1 MNLHTKRRLKAGVA
15 LLCSATMTFALA
27 TPYSFADEKETLE
40 NKTSDLQSQLAG
52 INQDLLKISDEIS
65 DTQMRVTIV
74 NSEILRSEDE
84 LAVSQQ
90 NEDQQYENMKS
101 RIKYMYENG
110 NSSMLELL
118 FSAESMSDLLNKAD
132 FIQNISQYDRDMLNE
147 LQNIHADIE
156 NQKMAL
162 QNQQA
167 SLNNLENELQ
177 QQQAEL
183 QQKADETST
192 DLAQFQAQLQQIREQ
207 EAAKAAAEAAAKAQ
221 QEAAAK
227 AQQQA
232 QASANASSSGNNTSS
247 NTTNSSGST
256 NYGSSNSGNSYSGS
270 SNSCNNASG
279 GTTNNSGSS
288 ANTSDLDLLAAIIQ
302 CEAYQN
308 YDSLLAV
315 ATVIMNRVYDSRFP
329 NSISGVV
336 YAAGQFEPAF
346 SGRLEYVLN
355 AGPTSLS
362 YQVAQDAINGARLAE
377 VADCYYFLYAGTGHS
392 GVNIGGN
399 VFFPS
404 W

>member
-84 LAVSQQ
+84 LAISQQ

-110 NSSMLELL
+110 NSNMLELL

-132 FIQNISQYDRDMLNE
+132 FIQNISQYDRDMLSE

-177 QQQAEL
+177 QQQAAL

-232 QASANASSSGNNTSS
+232 QASANASSSGNTTSS
-247 NTTNSSGST
+247 NTTNSSGSA
-256 NYGSSNSGNSYSGS
+256 NSGSSNSGN
-270 SNSCNNASG
+270 NTSG

-288 ANTSDLDLLAAIIQ
+288 ANKSDLDLLAAIIQ

-392 GVNIGGN
+392 GINIGGN

>member
-27 TPYSFADEKETLE
+27 TPYSFADEKEALE

-84 LAVSQQ
+84 LAISQQ

-118 FSAESMSDLLNKAD
+118 FSAESMSDFLNKAD
-132 FIQNISQYDRDMLNE
+132 FIQNISQYDRDMLSE

-177 QQQAEL
+177 QQQAAL

-232 QASANASSSGNNTSS
+232 QESANASSSGNTTSS
-247 NTTNSSGST
+247 NTTNNSGSS
-256 NYGSSNSGNSYSGS
+256 NSGSSNSGN
-270 SNSCNNASG
+270 NTSG

-288 ANTSDLDLLAAIIQ
+288 ANKSDLDLLAAIIQ

-392 GVNIGGN
+392 GINIGGN

>member
-84 LAVSQQ
+84 LAISQQ

-110 NSSMLELL
+110 NSNMLELL
-118 FSAESMSDLLNKAD
+118 FSAESMSDFLNKAD
-132 FIQNISQYDRDMLNE
+132 FIQNISQYDRDMLSE

-177 QQQAEL
+177 QQQAAL

-232 QASANASSSGNNTSS
+232 QASANASSSGNTTSS
-247 NTTNSSGST
+247 NTTNNSGSA
-256 NYGSSNSGNSYSGS
+256 NSGNSNSG
-270 SNSCNNASG
+270 NNASG
-279 GTTNNSGSS
+279 GSTNNNGSS
-288 ANTSDLDLLAAIIQ
+288 ANKSDLDLLAAIIQ

-392 GVNIGGN
+392 GINIGGN

>member
-65 DTQMRVTIV
+65 NPQMRVTIV

-84 LAVSQQ
+84 LAISQQ

-118 FSAESMSDLLNKAD
+118 FSAESMSDFLNKAD
-132 FIQNISQYDRDMLNE
+132 FIQNISQYDRDMLSE

-162 QNQQA
+162 QNQQD

-177 QQQAEL
+177 QQQAAL

-247 NTTNSSGST
+247 NTTTSN
-256 NYGSSNSGNSYSGS
+256 GSSNSGN
-270 SNSCNNASG
+270 NSSG
-279 GTTNNSGSS
+279 GVINNGGTS
-288 ANTSDLDLLAAIIQ
+288 ASKSDLDLLAAIIQ

-377 VADCYYFLYAGTGHS
+377 VADCYYFLYAGTGHP
-392 GVNIGGN
+392 GINIGGN

>member
-84 LAVSQQ
+84 LAISQQ

-110 NSSMLELL
+110 NSNMLELL

-132 FIQNISQYDRDMLNE
+132 FIQNISQYDRDMLSE

-162 QNQQA
+162 QNQQD

-177 QQQAEL
+177 QQQAAL

-232 QASANASSSGNNTSS
+232 QASANASSSGNTTSS
-247 NTTNSSGST
+247 NTTNGSGSA
-256 NYGSSNSGNSYSGS
+256 NSGSSNSGN
-270 SNSCNNASG
+270 NTSG

-288 ANTSDLDLLAAIIQ
+288 ANKSDLDLLAAIIQ

-362 YQVAQDAINGARLAE
+362 YQVAQEAINGARLAE

-392 GVNIGGN
+392 GINIGGN

>member
-27 TPYSFADEKETLE
+27 TPYSFADEKEALE

-65 DTQMRVTIV
+65 DTQMRVTII

-84 LAVSQQ
+84 LAISQQ

-118 FSAESMSDLLNKAD
+118 FSAESMSDFLNKAD
-132 FIQNISQYDRDMLNE
+132 FIQNISQYDRDMLSE

-177 QQQAEL
+177 QQQAAL

-232 QASANASSSGNNTSS
+232 QESANASSSGNTTSS
-247 NTTNSSGST
+247 NTTNSSGSA
-256 NYGSSNSGNSYSGS
+256 NSGSSNSGSSNSGN
-270 SNSCNNASG
+270 NTSG

-288 ANTSDLDLLAAIIQ
+288 ANKSDLDLLAAIIQ

-355 AGPTSLS
+355 VGPTSLS

-392 GVNIGGN
+392 GINIGGN

>member
-1 MNLHTKRRLKAGVA
+1 MNLHTKRRIKAGVA

-84 LAVSQQ
+84 LTISQQ

-110 NSSMLELL
+110 NSNMLELL

-132 FIQNISQYDRDMLNE
+132 FIQNISQYDRDMLSE

-177 QQQAEL
+177 QQQAAL

-232 QASANASSSGNNTSS
+232 QASANASSSGN
-247 NTTNSSGST
+247 TTNNSGSA
-256 NYGSSNSGNSYSGS
+256 NSGNSNSGSSNSGN
-270 SNSCNNASG
+270 NASG
-279 GTTNNSGSS
+279 GSTNNSGSS
-288 ANTSDLDLLAAIIQ
+288 ANKSDLDLLAAIIQ

-392 GVNIGGN
+392 GINIGGN

>member
-84 LAVSQQ
+84 LTISQQ

-110 NSSMLELL
+110 NSNMLELL
-118 FSAESMSDLLNKAD
+118 FSAESMSDFLNKAD
-132 FIQNISQYDRDMLNE
+132 FIQNISQYDRDMLSE

-162 QNQQA
+162 QNQQD

-177 QQQAEL
+177 QQQAAL

-247 NTTNSSGST
+247 NTTTSK
-256 NYGSSNSGNSYSGS
+256 GSSNSGN
-270 SNSCNNASG
+270 NSSG
-279 GTTNNSGSS
+279 GVINNGGTS
-288 ANTSDLDLLAAIIQ
+288 ASKSDLDLLAAIIQ

-377 VADCYYFLYAGTGHS
+377 VADCYYFLYAGTGHP
-392 GVNIGGN
+392 GINIGGN

>member
-1 MNLHTKRRLKAGVA
+1 MNLHKKRRIKSVVA

-84 LAVSQQ
+84 LAISQQ

-110 NSSMLELL
+110 NSNMLELL

-232 QASANASSSGNNTSS
+232 QASANDSSSGNTTSS
-247 NTTNSSGST
+247 NTTNGSGSA
-256 NYGSSNSGNSYSGS
+256 NSGSSNSGN
-270 SNSCNNASG
+270 NTSG

-288 ANTSDLDLLAAIIQ
+288 ANKSDLDLLAAIIQ

-362 YQVAQDAINGARLAE
+362 YQVAQEAINGARLAE

-392 GVNIGGN
+392 GINIGGN

>member
-84 LAVSQQ
+84 LTISQQ

-110 NSSMLELL
+110 NSNMLELL
-118 FSAESMSDLLNKAD
+118 FSAESMSDFLNKAD
-132 FIQNISQYDRDMLNE
+132 FIQNISQYDRDMLSE

-162 QNQQA
+162 QNQQD

-177 QQQAEL
+177 QQQAAL

-232 QASANASSSGNNTSS
+232 QASANASSSGNTTSS
-247 NTTNSSGST
+247 NTTNNSGSA
-256 NYGSSNSGNSYSGS
+256 NSGNSNSGSSNSGN
-270 SNSCNNASG
+270 NTSG
-279 GTTNNSGSS
+279 GSTNNSGSS
-288 ANTSDLDLLAAIIQ
+288 ANKSDLDLLAAIIQ

-392 GVNIGGN
+392 GINIGGN

>member
-1 MNLHTKRRLKAGVA
+1 MNLHTKRRIKAGVA

-65 DTQMRVTIV
+65 DTQMRMTIV

-84 LAVSQQ
+84 LTISQQ

-110 NSSMLELL
+110 NSNMLELL

-132 FIQNISQYDRDMLNE
+132 FIQNISQYDRDMLSE

-177 QQQAEL
+177 QQQAAL

-232 QASANASSSGNNTSS
+232 QASANASSSGNTTSS
-247 NTTNSSGST
+247 NTTNNSGSA
-256 NYGSSNSGNSYSGS
+256 NSGSSNPGSSNSGN
-270 SNSCNNASG
+270 NTSG

-288 ANTSDLDLLAAIIQ
+288 ANKSDLDLLAAIIQ

-392 GVNIGGN
+392 GINIGGN

>member
-1 MNLHTKRRLKAGVA
+1 MNLHTKRRIKAGVA

-84 LAVSQQ
+84 LAISQQ

-118 FSAESMSDLLNKAD
+118 FSAESMSDFLNKAD
-132 FIQNISQYDRDMLNE
+132 FIQNISQYDRDMLSE

-162 QNQQA
+162 QNQQD

-177 QQQAEL
+177 QQQAAL

-227 AQQQA
+227 AQQQS

-247 NTTNSSGST
+247 NTTTSN
-256 NYGSSNSGNSYSGS
+256 GSSNSGN
-270 SNSCNNASG
+270 NSSG
-279 GTTNNSGSS
+279 GVINNGGTS
-288 ANTSDLDLLAAIIQ
+288 ASKSDLDLLAAIIQ

-377 VADCYYFLYAGTGHS
+377 VADCYYFLYAGTGHP
-392 GVNIGGN
+392 GINIGGN

>member
-1 MNLHTKRRLKAGVA
+1 MNLHTKRRIKAGVA

-84 LAVSQQ
+84 LAISQQ

-118 FSAESMSDLLNKAD
+118 FSAESMSDFLNKAD
-132 FIQNISQYDRDMLNE
+132 FIQNISQYDRDMLSE

-162 QNQQA
+162 QNQQD

-177 QQQAEL
+177 QQQAAL

-247 NTTNSSGST
+247 NTTTSN
-256 NYGSSNSGNSYSGS
+256 GSSNSGN
-270 SNSCNNASG
+270 NSSG
-279 GTTNNSGSS
+279 GVINNGGTS
-288 ANTSDLDLLAAIIQ
+288 ASKSDLDLLAAIIQ

-377 VADCYYFLYAGTGHS
+377 VADCYYFLYAGTGHP
-392 GVNIGGN
+392 GINIGAN

>member
-84 LAVSQQ
+84 LTISQQ

-110 NSSMLELL
+110 NSNMLELL
-118 FSAESMSDLLNKAD
+118 FSAESMSDFLNKAD
-132 FIQNISQYDRDMLNE
+132 FIQNISQYDRDMLSE

-162 QNQQA
+162 QNQQD

-177 QQQAEL
+177 QQQAAL

-207 EAAKAAAEAAAKAQ
+207 EAAKATAEAAAKAQ

-232 QASANASSSGNNTSS
+232 QASANASSSGNTTSS
-247 NTTNSSGST
+247 NTTNGSGSA
-256 NYGSSNSGNSYSGS
+256 NSGSSNSGN
-270 SNSCNNASG
+270 NTSG

-288 ANTSDLDLLAAIIQ
+288 ANKSDLDLLAAIIQ

-377 VADCYYFLYAGTGHS
+377 VANCYYFLYAGTGHS
-392 GVNIGGN
+392 GINIGGN

>member
-84 LAVSQQ
+84 LAISQQ

-110 NSSMLELL
+110 NSNMLELL
-118 FSAESMSDLLNKAD
+118 FSAESMSDFLNKAD
-132 FIQNISQYDRDMLNE
+132 FIQNISQYDRDMLSE

-162 QNQQA
+162 QNQQD

-177 QQQAEL
+177 QQQAAL

-232 QASANASSSGNNTSS
+232 QASANASSSGNTTSS
-247 NTTNSSGST
+247 NTTNGSGSA
-256 NYGSSNSGNSYSGS
+256 NSGSSNSGN
-270 SNSCNNASG
+270 NTSG

-288 ANTSDLDLLAAIIQ
+288 ANKSDLDLLAAIIQ

-355 AGPTSLS
+355 TGPTSLS

-392 GVNIGGN
+392 GINIGGN

>member
-84 LAVSQQ
+84 LTISQQ

-110 NSSMLELL
+110 NSNMLELL

-132 FIQNISQYDRDMLNE
+132 FIQNISQYDRDMLSE

-177 QQQAEL
+177 QQQAAL

-207 EAAKAAAEAAAKAQ
+207 EAAKAAAEAVAKAQ

-232 QASANASSSGNNTSS
+232 QASANASASGNTTSS
-247 NTTNSSGST
+247 NTTNNSGSA
-256 NYGSSNSGNSYSGS
+256 NSGSSNPGSSNSGN
-270 SNSCNNASG
+270 NASG
-279 GTTNNSGSS
+279 GSTNNSGSS
-288 ANTSDLDLLAAIIQ
+288 ANKSDLDLLAAIIQ

-392 GVNIGGN
+392 GINIGGN

>member
-27 TPYSFADEKETLE
+27 TPYSYADEKETLE

-84 LAVSQQ
+84 LTISQQ

-110 NSSMLELL
+110 NSNMLELL
-118 FSAESMSDLLNKAD
+118 FSAESMSDFLNKAD
-132 FIQNISQYDRDMLNE
+132 FIQNISQYDRDMLSE

-162 QNQQA
+162 QNQQD

-177 QQQAEL
+177 QQQAAL

-207 EAAKAAAEAAAKAQ
+207 EAAKAAAEAATKAQ

-232 QASANASSSGNNTSS
+232 QASANASSSGNTTSS
-247 NTTNSSGST
+247 NTTNGSGSA
-256 NYGSSNSGNSYSGS
+256 NSGSSNSGN
-270 SNSCNNASG
+270 NTSG

-288 ANTSDLDLLAAIIQ
+288 ANKSDLDLLAAIIQ

-362 YQVAQDAINGARLAE
+362 YQVAQEAINGARLAE

-392 GVNIGGN
+392 GINIGGN

>member
-84 LAVSQQ
+84 LTISQQ

-177 QQQAEL
+177 QQQAAL

-232 QASANASSSGNNTSS
+232 QASANASSSGNTTSS
-247 NTTNSSGST
+247 NTTNGSGSA
-256 NYGSSNSGNSYSGS
+256 NSGSSNSGN
-270 SNSCNNASG
+270 NTSG

-288 ANTSDLDLLAAIIQ
+288 TNKSDLDLLAAIIQ

-392 GVNIGGN
+392 GINIGGN

>member
-84 LAVSQQ
+84 LTISQQ

-110 NSSMLELL
+110 NSNMLELL
-118 FSAESMSDLLNKAD
+118 FSAESMSDFLNKAD
-132 FIQNISQYDRDMLNE
+132 FIQNISQYDRDMLSE

-177 QQQAEL
+177 QQQAAL

-232 QASANASSSGNNTSS
+232 QASANASASGNNTSS
-247 NTTNSSGST
+247 NTTTNNGSSNSGSS
-256 NYGSSNSGNSYSGS
+256 NSGSSNSGN
-270 SNSCNNASG
+270 NSSG
-279 GTTNNSGSS
+279 GVINNGGTS
-288 ANTSDLDLLAAIIQ
+288 ASKSDLDLLAAIIQ

-392 GVNIGGN
+392 GINIGGN

>member
-84 LAVSQQ
+84 LAISQQ

-118 FSAESMSDLLNKAD
+118 FSAESMSDFLNKAD
-132 FIQNISQYDRDMLNE
+132 FIQNISQYDRDMLSE

-162 QNQQA
+162 QNQQD

-177 QQQAEL
+177 QQQAAL

-247 NTTNSSGST
+247 NTTTSN
-256 NYGSSNSGNSYSGS
+256 GSSNSGN
-270 SNSCNNASG
+270 NSSG
-279 GTTNNSGSS
+279 GVINNGGTS
-288 ANTSDLDLLAAIIQ
+288 ASKSDLDLLAAIIQ

-377 VADCYYFLYAGTGHS
+377 VADCYYFLYAGTGHP
-392 GVNIGGN
+392 GINIGGN

>member
-84 LAVSQQ
+84 LTISQQ

-110 NSSMLELL
+110 NSNMLELL
-118 FSAESMSDLLNKAD
+118 FSAESMSDFLNKAD
-132 FIQNISQYDRDMLNE
+132 FIQNISQYDRDMLSE
-147 LQNIHADIE
+147 LQNIHTDIE

-162 QNQQA
+162 QNQQD

-177 QQQAEL
+177 QQQAAL

-232 QASANASSSGNNTSS
+232 QASANASSSGNTTSS
-247 NTTNSSGST
+247 NTTNNSGSA
-256 NYGSSNSGNSYSGS
+256 NSGSSNPGSSNSGN
-270 SNSCNNASG
+270 NASG
-279 GTTNNSGSS
+279 GSTNNSGSS
-288 ANTSDLDLLAAIIQ
+288 ANKSDLDLLAAIIQ

-362 YQVAQDAINGARLAE
+362 YQVAQEAINGARLAE

-392 GVNIGGN
+392 GINIGGN

>member
-84 LAVSQQ
+84 LAISQQ

-110 NSSMLELL
+110 NSNMLELL
-118 FSAESMSDLLNKAD
+118 FSAESMSDFLNKAD
-132 FIQNISQYDRDMLNE
+132 FIQNISQYDRDMLSE

-162 QNQQA
+162 QNQQD

-232 QASANASSSGNNTSS
+232 QASANASSSGNTTSS
-247 NTTNSSGST
+247 NTTNGNGSA
-256 NYGSSNSGNSYSGS
+256 NSGSSNSGN
-270 SNSCNNASG
+270 NTSG

-288 ANTSDLDLLAAIIQ
+288 ANKSDLDLLAAIIQ

-362 YQVAQDAINGARLAE
+362 YQVAQEAINGARLAE

-392 GVNIGGN
+392 GINIGGN

>member
-84 LAVSQQ
+84 LAISQQ

-118 FSAESMSDLLNKAD
+118 FSAESMSDFLNKAD
-132 FIQNISQYDRDMLNE
+132 FIQNISQYDRDMLSE

-162 QNQQA
+162 QNQQD

-177 QQQAEL
+177 QQQAAL

-232 QASANASSSGNNTSS
+232 QSSANASSSGNNTSS
-247 NTTNSSGST
+247 NTTTSN
-256 NYGSSNSGNSYSGS
+256 GSSNSGN
-270 SNSCNNASG
+270 NSSG
-279 GTTNNSGSS
+279 GVINNGGTS
-288 ANTSDLDLLAAIIQ
+288 ASKSDLDLLAAIIQ

-392 GVNIGGN
+392 GINIGGN

>member
-84 LAVSQQ
+84 LAISQQ

-118 FSAESMSDLLNKAD
+118 FFAESMSDFLNKAD
-132 FIQNISQYDRDMLNE
+132 FIQNISQYDRDMLSE

-162 QNQQA
+162 QNQQD

-177 QQQAEL
+177 QQQAAL

-247 NTTNSSGST
+247 NTTTSN
-256 NYGSSNSGNSYSGS
+256 GSSNSGN
-270 SNSCNNASG
+270 NSSG
-279 GTTNNSGSS
+279 GVINNGGTS
-288 ANTSDLDLLAAIIQ
+288 ASKSDLDLLAAIIQ

-377 VADCYYFLYAGTGHS
+377 VADCYYFLYAGTGHP
-392 GVNIGGN
+392 GINIGGN

>member
-84 LAVSQQ
+84 LTISQQ

-110 NSSMLELL
+110 NSNMLELL
-118 FSAESMSDLLNKAD
+118 FSAESMSDFLNKAD
-132 FIQNISQYDRDMLNE
+132 FIQNISQYDRDMLSE

-162 QNQQA
+162 QNQQD
-167 SLNNLENELQ
+167 SLNNLESELQ
-177 QQQAEL
+177 QQQAAL

-207 EAAKAAAEAAAKAQ
+207 EAAKAAAEATAKAQ

-232 QASANASSSGNNTSS
+232 QASANASSSGNTTSS
-247 NTTNSSGST
+247 NTTNGSGSA
-256 NYGSSNSGNSYSGS
+256 NSGSSNSGN
-270 SNSCNNASG
+270 NTSG

-288 ANTSDLDLLAAIIQ
+288 ANKSDLDLLAAIIQ

-392 GVNIGGN
+392 GINIGGN

>member
-84 LAVSQQ
+84 LTISQQ

-110 NSSMLELL
+110 NSNMLELL
-118 FSAESMSDLLNKAD
+118 FSAESMSDFLNKAD
-132 FIQNISQYDRDMLNE
+132 FIQNISQYDRDMLSE

-177 QQQAEL
+177 QQQAAL

-232 QASANASSSGNNTSS
+232 QASANASSSGNTTSS
-247 NTTNSSGST
+247 NTTNNSGSA
-256 NYGSSNSGNSYSGS
+256 NSGSSNSGSSNSGN
-270 SNSCNNASG
+270 NTSG
-279 GTTNNSGSS
+279 GSTNNSGSS
-288 ANTSDLDLLAAIIQ
+288 ANKSDLDLLAAIIQ

-362 YQVAQDAINGARLAE
+362 YQVAQDALNGARLAE

-392 GVNIGGN
+392 GINIGGN

>member
-84 LAVSQQ
+84 LTISQQ

-232 QASANASSSGNNTSS
+232 QASANASSSGNTTSS
-247 NTTNSSGST
+247 NTTNNSCSANSGSA
-256 NYGSSNSGNSYSGS
+256 NSGN
-270 SNSCNNASG
+270 NTSG

-288 ANTSDLDLLAAIIQ
+288 ANKSDLDLLAAIIQ

-392 GVNIGGN
+392 GINIGGN

>member
-15 LLCSATMTFALA
+15 FLCSATMTFALA

-84 LAVSQQ
+84 LTISQQ

-110 NSSMLELL
+110 NSNMLELL
-118 FSAESMSDLLNKAD
+118 FSAESMSDFLNKAD
-132 FIQNISQYDRDMLNE
+132 FIQNISQYDRDMLSE

-162 QNQQA
+162 QNQQD

-177 QQQAEL
+177 QQQAAL

-232 QASANASSSGNNTSS
+232 QASANASSSGNTTSS
-247 NTTNSSGST
+247 NTTNNSGSA
-256 NYGSSNSGNSYSGS
+256 NSGSSNPGSSNSGN
-270 SNSCNNASG
+270 NASG
-279 GTTNNSGSS
+279 GSTNNSGSS
-288 ANTSDLDLLAAIIQ
+288 ANKSDLDLLAAIIQ

-392 GVNIGGN
+392 GINIGGN

>member
-1 MNLHTKRRLKAGVA
+1 MNLHTKRRIKAGVA

-40 NKTSDLQSQLAG
+40 NKTSNLQSQLAG

-84 LAVSQQ
+84 LAISQQ

-118 FSAESMSDLLNKAD
+118 FSAESMSDFLNKAD
-132 FIQNISQYDRDMLNE
+132 FIQNISQYDRDMLSE

-162 QNQQA
+162 QNQQD

-177 QQQAEL
+177 QQQAAL

-247 NTTNSSGST
+247 NTTTSN
-256 NYGSSNSGNSYSGS
+256 GSSNSGN
-270 SNSCNNASG
+270 NSSG
-279 GTTNNSGSS
+279 GVINNGGTS
-288 ANTSDLDLLAAIIQ
+288 ASKSDLDLLAAIIQ

-377 VADCYYFLYAGTGHS
+377 VADCYYFLYAGTGHP
-392 GVNIGGN
+392 GINIGGN

>member
-84 LAVSQQ
+84 LAISQQ

-110 NSSMLELL
+110 NSNMLELL

-132 FIQNISQYDRDMLNE
+132 FIQNISQYDRDMLSE

-177 QQQAEL
+177 QQQAAL

-232 QASANASSSGNNTSS
+232 QASANASSSGNTTSS
-247 NTTNSSGST
+247 NTTNNSDSANSGSS
-256 NYGSSNSGNSYSGS
+256 NPGSSNSGN
-270 SNSCNNASG
+270 NASG
-279 GTTNNSGSS
+279 GSTNNSGSS
-288 ANTSDLDLLAAIIQ
+288 ANKSDLDLLAAIIQ

-362 YQVAQDAINGARLAE
+362 YQVAQDAINGTRLAE

-392 GVNIGGN
+392 GINIGGN

>member
-84 LAVSQQ
+84 LAISQQ

-110 NSSMLELL
+110 NSNMLELL

-132 FIQNISQYDRDMLNE
+132 FIQNISQYDRDMLSE

-177 QQQAEL
+177 QQQAAL

-192 DLAQFQAQLQQIREQ
+192 DLAQGQAQLQQIREQ

-232 QASANASSSGNNTSS
+232 QASANASSSGNTTSS
-247 NTTNSSGST
+247 NTTNNSGSA
-256 NYGSSNSGNSYSGS
+256 NSGSSNPGSSNSGN
-270 SNSCNNASG
+270 NASG
-279 GTTNNSGSS
+279 GSTNNSGSS
-288 ANTSDLDLLAAIIQ
+288 ANKSDLDLLAAIIQ

-392 GVNIGGN
+392 GINIGGN

>member
-15 LLCSATMTFALA
+15 LLCSATMTFSLA

-84 LAVSQQ
+84 LAISQQ

-110 NSSMLELL
+110 NSNMLELL
-118 FSAESMSDLLNKAD
+118 FSAESMSDFLNKAD
-132 FIQNISQYDRDMLNE
+132 FIQNISQYDRDMLSE

-162 QNQQA
+162 QNQQD

-177 QQQAEL
+177 QQQAAL

-232 QASANASSSGNNTSS
+232 QASANASSSGNTTSS
-247 NTTNSSGST
+247 NTTNGSGSA
-256 NYGSSNSGNSYSGS
+256 NSGSSNSGN
-270 SNSCNNASG
+270 NTSG

-288 ANTSDLDLLAAIIQ
+288 ANKSDLDLLAAIIQ

-362 YQVAQDAINGARLAE
+362 YQVAQEAINGARLAE

-392 GVNIGGN
+392 GINIGGN

>member
-65 DTQMRVTIV
+65 NTQMRVTIV

-84 LAVSQQ
+84 LAISQQ

-118 FSAESMSDLLNKAD
+118 FSAESMSDFLNKAD
-132 FIQNISQYDRDMLNE
+132 FIQNISQYDRDMLSE

-156 NQKMAL
+156 NQTMAL
-162 QNQQA
+162 QNQQD

-177 QQQAEL
+177 QQQAAL

-247 NTTNSSGST
+247 NTTTSN
-256 NYGSSNSGNSYSGS
+256 GSSNSGN
-270 SNSCNNASG
+270 NSSG
-279 GTTNNSGSS
+279 GVINNGGTS
-288 ANTSDLDLLAAIIQ
+288 ASKSDLDLLAAIIQ

-377 VADCYYFLYAGTGHS
+377 VADCYYFLYAGTGHP
-392 GVNIGGN
+392 GINIGGN

>member
-84 LAVSQQ
+84 LTISQQ

-177 QQQAEL
+177 QQQATL

-232 QASANASSSGNNTSS
+232 QASANASSSGNTTSS
-247 NTTNSSGST
+247 NTTNSSGSA
-256 NYGSSNSGNSYSGS
+256 NSGSSNSGN
-270 SNSCNNASG
+270 NTSG

-288 ANTSDLDLLAAIIQ
+288 ANKSDLDLLAAIIQ

-392 GVNIGGN
+392 GINIGGN

>member
-84 LAVSQQ
+84 LAISQQ

-110 NSSMLELL
+110 NSNMLELL
-118 FSAESMSDLLNKAD
+118 FSAESMSDFLNKAD
-132 FIQNISQYDRDMLNE
+132 FIQNISQYDRDMLSE

-162 QNQQA
+162 QNQQD

-177 QQQAEL
+177 QQQAAL

-207 EAAKAAAEAAAKAQ
+207 EAAKAAADAAAKAQ

-232 QASANASSSGNNTSS
+232 QASANASSSGNTTSS
-247 NTTNSSGST
+247 NTTNGSGSA
-256 NYGSSNSGNSYSGS
+256 NSGSSNSGN
-270 SNSCNNASG
+270 NTSG

-288 ANTSDLDLLAAIIQ
+288 ANKSDLDLLAAIIQ

-392 GVNIGGN
+392 GINIGGN

>member
-65 DTQMRVTIV
+65 DTQMRVTII

-247 NTTNSSGST
+247 NTTNSSGS
-256 NYGSSNSGNSYSGS
+256 
-270 SNSCNNASG
+270 
-279 GTTNNSGSS
+279 S

>member
-1 MNLHTKRRLKAGVA
+1 MNLHTKRRIKAGVA

-84 LAVSQQ
+84 LTISQQ

-118 FSAESMSDLLNKAD
+118 FSAESMSDFLNKAD
-132 FIQNISQYDRDMLNE
+132 FIQNISQYDRDMLSE

-162 QNQQA
+162 QNQQD

-177 QQQAEL
+177 QQQAAL

-247 NTTNSSGST
+247 NTTTSN
-256 NYGSSNSGNSYSGS
+256 GSSNSGN
-270 SNSCNNASG
+270 NSSG
-279 GTTNNSGSS
+279 GVINNGGTS
-288 ANTSDLDLLAAIIQ
+288 ASKSDLDLLAAIIQ

-377 VADCYYFLYAGTGHS
+377 VADCYYFLYAGTGHP
-392 GVNIGGN
+392 GINIGGN

>member
-84 LAVSQQ
+84 LTISQQ

-232 QASANASSSGNNTSS
+232 QASANASSSGNTTSS
-247 NTTNSSGST
+247 NTTNGSGSA
-256 NYGSSNSGNSYSGS
+256 NSGSSNSGN
-270 SNSCNNASG
+270 NTSG

-288 ANTSDLDLLAAIIQ
+288 ANKSDLDLLAAIIQ

-362 YQVAQDAINGARLAE
+362 YQVAKDAINGARLAE

-392 GVNIGGN
+392 GINIGGN